1 MNGGQA
7 PSLRRQ
13 VLGGL
18 FWKFGERILAQ
29 GISFAVSVQLA
40 RLLLPGEFGVVA
52 LTWIFIA
59 LANVFVVSG
68 FASALVQKK
77 DAEDIDFST
86 NFHCSF
92 AVSLVAYGVLFAVA
106 PFIAEF
112 YYDDPADIA
121 LLASVLRV
129 MGLRLPVA
137 AFSSIQHAWV
147 ERHMVFRKYF
157 FSTLAGTLL
166 SGAVGIGMARCG
178 FGVWALVGQ
187 QFTNVVVDVIVLF
200 FTVPWRPRLEFSA
213 PSAKKMMSFGW
224 KVLAADLSGTFF
236 DQLRSLLVG
245 RIFTPAQLA
254 FYNKGKGLPDL
265 LANNINASLM
275 TVLFPAIA
283 NINDDLERVRTVLRK
298 SVSHT
303 AWVLFPCLFGLAA
316 TARSLVPALYTA
328 KWAESIP
335 CIQILALS
343 TAVSLVGNVGL
354 QAVKAIGRS
363 DVLLKLEFRKK
374 PVYVVLLLLGL
385 VAGRK
390 CGILA
395 LVAWSMLVYAI
406 YGTIVN
412 ARPLN
417 KLVGYGYREQLR
429 DLAPAVALSSAMA
442 GVVSLFYLAGCGPVA
457 TLAMQ
462 VPAGALFYV
471 AASAATKNRSFG
483 ELLDMAKRRLG
494 GAASAPAGG

>member
-1 MNGGQA
+1 MSDGQA

-40 RLLLPGEFGVVA
+40 RLLLPDDFGVVA

-68 FASALVQKK
+68 FSSALVQKK
-77 DAEDIDFST
+77 DAGDIDFST

-92 AVSLVAYGVLFAVA
+92 AVSLAIYGVLFAVA
-106 PFIAEF
+106 PFIADF
-112 YYDDPADIA
+112 YKTP
-121 LLASVLRV
+121 LLSPVLRV
-129 MGLRLPVA
+129 MGLRLPLG
-137 AFSSIQHAWV
+137 AFSAIQHAWV

-166 SGAVGIGMARCG
+166 SGVVGIAMARRG

-187 QFTNVVVDVIVLF
+187 QFTNVVVDIVVLF

-245 RIFTPAQLA
+245 RFFKPAQLA
-254 FYNKGKGLPDL
+254 FYNKGKSLPDL

-283 NINDDLERVRTVLRK
+283 NISDDRERVKAVLRK

-316 TARSLVPALYTA
+316 VASPLVLALYTA
-328 KWAESIP
+328 KWADSIP
-335 CIQILALS
+335 CIRILAVA
-343 TAVSLVGNVGL
+343 TAVSLIGNVSM

-363 DVLLKLEFRKK
+363 DVLLKLEFQKK
-374 PVYVVLLLLGL
+374 PVYVVLLVLGL
-385 VAGRK
+385 ALGRK
-390 CGILA
+390 HGMLE
-395 LVAWSMLVYAI
+395 LVAWTMLAYAV
-406 YGTIVN
+406 YGTFVN
-412 ARPLN
+412 ARPLK

-429 DLAPAVALSSAMA
+429 DLAPPVALSAAMA
-442 GVVSLFYLAGCGPVA
+442 GAVALFYLADFGPVA

-471 AASAATKNRSFG
+471 AASAATKNRSFAD
-483 ELLDMAKRRLG
+483 LLDMAKRRFG
-494 GAASAPAGG
+494 GSGSAPAGG